1 MTKQPH
7 ITKPNIYQW
16 KKSTNENP
24 NPPILQHQN
33 HEVYLNHPKSTKS
46 KSMNFSNTLSIPGF
60 STNVRILK
68 IGIERATVAQTNHNY
83 QLPTH
88 APIVHIVPMDC
99 SMVKT
104 YGQTNT
110 NRYHA
115 DQVSLVS
122 VHAIYKPRPR
132 HIKSSGPW
140 YTNWTNI
147 KPTIDQR
154 SDPYTLPNK
163 TKDCPISFQP
173 KSKINNK
180 TKGLSTQT
188 TPMSIPM
195 IISR

>member
-1 MTKQPH
+1 
-7 ITKPNIYQW
+7 
-16 KKSTNENP
+16 
-24 NPPILQHQN
+24 
-33 HEVYLNHPKSTKS
+33 
-46 KSMNFSNTLSIPGF
+46 MNFSNTLSIPGF

-132 HIKSSGPW
+132 HIKSSGP
-140 YTNWTNI
+140 
-147 KPTIDQR
+147 
-154 SDPYTLPNK
+154 
-163 TKDCPISFQP
+163 
-173 KSKINNK
+173 
-180 TKGLSTQT
+180 
-188 TPMSIPM
+188 
-195 IISR
+195 

>member
-1 MTKQPH
+1 MDKCL
-7 ITKPNIYQW
+7 KMAYFW
-16 KKSTNENP
+16 C
-24 NPPILQHQN
+24 LQN
-33 HEVYLNHPKSTKS
+33 VT
-46 KSMNFSNTLSIPGF
+46 GF
-60 STNVRILK
+60 WPWS
-68 IGIERATVAQTNHNY
+68 IERATVVQTNHNY

-154 SDPYTLPNK
+154 SDPYRIFSIFVLGRSFWNTFYSYSYSYSWWYAYRTVFQRELPQ
-163 TKDCPISFQP
+163 S
-173 KSKINNK
+173 
-180 TKGLSTQT
+180 
-188 TPMSIPM
+188 
-195 IISR
+195 

>member
-1 MTKQPH
+1 MKLPLWNWPKS
-7 ITKPNIYQW
+7 KPTNLTTP
-16 KKSTNENP
+16 KSQS
-24 NPPILQHQN
+24 L
-33 HEVYLNHPKSTKS
+33 PKSTKIYQI
-46 KSMNFSNTLSIPGF
+46 KTNHQKFHEQQQHAINT
-60 STNVRILK
+60 RILHQCK
-68 IGIERATVAQTNHNY
+68 DPIEIEKFERATVAQTNHNY

-154 SDPYTLPNK
+154 SDPYK
-163 TKDCPISFQP
+163 
-173 KSKINNK
+173 
-180 TKGLSTQT
+180 
-188 TPMSIPM
+188 
-195 IISR
+195 

>member
-1 MTKQPH
+1 
-7 ITKPNIYQW
+7 
-16 KKSTNENP
+16 
-24 NPPILQHQN
+24 
-33 HEVYLNHPKSTKS
+33 
-46 KSMNFSNTLSIPGF
+46 MNNSNTLSIPGF

-68 IGIERATVAQTNHNY
+68 IEIERATVAQTNHNY

-122 VHAIYKPRPR
+122 VHAIYKPCPR

-154 SDPYTLPNK
+154 SDPYILPNK
-163 TKDCPISFQP
+163 TKDCPKSFQP

-180 TKGLSTQT
+180 TKGLNQLKQHQEL
-188 TPMSIPM
+188 SIP
-195 IISR
+195 IIILR